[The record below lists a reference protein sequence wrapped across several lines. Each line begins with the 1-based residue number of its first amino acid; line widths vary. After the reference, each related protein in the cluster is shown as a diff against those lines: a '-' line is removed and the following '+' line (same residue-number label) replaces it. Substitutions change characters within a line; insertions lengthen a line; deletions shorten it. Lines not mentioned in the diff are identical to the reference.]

1 MFGSVLFREFA
12 DRNGQKKTRKRQH
25 IKLQTLILYPKL
37 CNSIRFDGIDRIFDV
52 RNTRDRHIS
61 IVVFLNQLNESF

>member
-37 CNSIRFDGIDRIFDV
+37 CNSIRFDGID
-52 RNTRDRHIS
+52 
-61 IVVFLNQLNESF
+61 